1 MPPTDNLQDRRN
13 KLQHAYV
20 QSLPAKADELRQ
32 CWQACR
38 RFNWPPHAVQQLFLL
53 VHRLTGSGT
62 AFGFPQLS
70 TAAGCAEQLLGVCR
84 DNAEPAKDQ
93 LFAVEHALD
102 NLCRLLVDLGQQ
114 APAVSGV
121 PLTLTTRAPV
131 AQPGGGPRQLPLIY
145 LAEDDEIQAE
155 ALAQKLV
162 AYGYMVRTFGDL
174 GTLEQAIQ
182 ARRPDAVLMDIVF
195 PGDDSAGLAAAHY
208 LERQGS
214 VTIPTLFVSQR
225 GDIHARLD
233 ASRSGAVGYL
243 TKPINPLQLI
253 NRLEELLST
262 QPPEPPR
269 VLIVDDDEDLT
280 RWYQAAF
287 SEAGMDTAIL
297 SDPMG
302 VMAPLV
308 EFRPELL
315 LLDLHMPGASGLDI
329 TLALRQEEA
338 YTRLPIMIVSHDSD
352 PERQLRCL
360 DAGADDYLV
369 KPVDGDFLTRLVRL
383 RIQRQRRLQQAISR
397 DPLTGLL
404 NRGAFLE
411 HFETLLGITMRT
423 QGKLTVAMLDLDGFQ
438 QINDRHGH
446 LGGDIVLK
454 TMARQLA
461 AAVRRTDILGRFGG
475 DEFVLVL
482 PDTET
487 DAAYRLLQQI
497 HQRLTAMEHQQ
508 LHGEEQHR
516 LSLSVGMASCNYRDR
531 QLLPLDTD
539 QLLASAD
546 QALWFAKCAGGNR
559 LWMAEKPS
567 SATPEGGRQ

>member
-1 MPPTDNLQDRRN
+1 MPSNDDLQERRN
-13 KLQHAYV
+13 KLQRAYV
-20 QSLPAKADELRQ
+20 QSLPGKADELRQ

-38 RFNWPPHAVQQLFLL
+38 RFGWPPHSVQQLFLL

-70 TAAGCAEQLLGVCR
+70 AAAGCAEQLLGTYR
-84 DNAEPAKDQ
+84 ESAEPAKDQ
-93 LFAVEHALD
+93 LFATEHALD
-102 NLCRLLVDLGQQ
+102 SLCKLLADLGEQ
-114 APAVSGV
+114 ASPA
-121 PLTLTTRAPV
+121 PPEPAIATPAPSTE
-131 AQPGGGPRQLPLIY
+131 AANGPRQLSLIY

-162 AYGYMVRTFGDL
+162 AYGYMVRTFNDL
-174 GTLEQAIQ
+174 NTLEQAIRT
-182 ARRPDAVLMDIVF
+182 RRPDAVLMDIVF
-195 PGDDSAGLAAAHY
+195 PGDPSAGLAAAHC
-208 LERQGS
+208 LEHGS
-214 VTIPTLFVSQR
+214 VPIPTVFVSQR

-233 ASRSGAVGYL
+233 ASRSGAVAYL

-253 NRLEELLST
+253 NRLEELLNT
-262 QPPEPPR
+262 RPPEAPR

-280 RWYQAAF
+280 RWYQTAF
-287 SEAGMDTAIL
+287 SAAGMNTAVL
-297 SDPMG
+297 SDPMA

-338 YTRLPIMIVSHDSD
+338 YSRLPIMIVSHDGD
-352 PERQLRCL
+352 PERQLQCL

-369 KPVDGDFLTRLVRL
+369 KPVSDDFLTRLVRL

-411 HFETLLGITMRT
+411 HFESLLGITMRT

-438 QINDRHGH
+438 RINDRHGH

-454 TMARQLA
+454 TLARQLA
-461 AAVRRTDILGRFGG
+461 ASIRRTDVLGRFGG

-482 PDTET
+482 PDTELDT
-487 DAAYRLLQQI
+487 AHRLLQQL
-497 HQRLTAMEHQQ
+497 HQRLTGSTQQ
-508 LHGEEQHR
+508 HLHGEVYR
-516 LSLSVGMASCNYRDR
+516 LSISIGLASCNYRER

-546 QALWFAKCAGGNR
+546 QALWYAKCAGGNR
-559 LWMAEKPS
+559 VWISDKPTS
-567 SATPEGGRQ
+567 TPPESRGQ